1 MCVQARGVMG
11 GAWTGACAESDWMM
25 RVYAK
30 KKDMKF
36 EKKTY
41 EIGAA
46 AANITVDIGLDLGNY
61 TYELTMNF

>member
-1 MCVQARGVMG
+1 
-11 GAWTGACAESDWMM
+11 M
-25 RVYAK
+25 R
-30 KKDMKF
+30 F

-46 AANITVDIGLDLGNY
+46 AGNITVEIGLNLGNY